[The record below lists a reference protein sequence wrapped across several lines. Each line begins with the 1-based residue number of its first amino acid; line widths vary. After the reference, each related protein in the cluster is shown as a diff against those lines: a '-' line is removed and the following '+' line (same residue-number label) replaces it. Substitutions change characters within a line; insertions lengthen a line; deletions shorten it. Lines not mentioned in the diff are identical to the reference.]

1 MAGSPYSV
9 GAERYRLYGVT
20 AEGASAMQASGLA
33 ALPTP
38 AQSHADEAKPWH
50 PSNPMFAF
58 GVVAALTIGLMAVS
72 TSGSA
77 SVRLGHAVATVGGGA
92 GVGSTK

>member
-1 MAGSPYSV
+1 MYSI
-9 GAERYRLYGVT
+9 GAERYRLGFSGPQNT
-20 AEGASAMQASGLA
+20 AAATQASGLA

-38 AQSHADEAKPWH
+38 AQGYGDEAKPWH
-50 PSNPMFAF
+50 PSSPLFAF
-58 GVVAALTIGLMAVS
+58 GCLAALTFGLMAVS

-77 SVRLGHAVATVGGGA
+77 SVRLGKAVATVGGGA